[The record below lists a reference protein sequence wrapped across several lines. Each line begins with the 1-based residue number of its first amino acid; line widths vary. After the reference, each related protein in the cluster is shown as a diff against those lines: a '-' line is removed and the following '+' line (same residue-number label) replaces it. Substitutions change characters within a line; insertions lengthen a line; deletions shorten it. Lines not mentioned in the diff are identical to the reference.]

1 MVRKPR
7 SKSQPLGGESLSK
20 TEKIYHLHEILS
32 SRRTPIARA
41 DLMDRLECSQATLY
55 RLIASLRDE
64 LGAPIEQDDESRFYY
79 DRDLGS
85 FELPGIWLS
94 AEQIS
99 ALVSARSLLRRVQ
112 PGLLDEE
119 LGALSD
125 RITSLLSG
133 GSEGRDLDRLIR
145 IVHQGGRRA
154 PREVFRAVLDAL
166 VRDRRLGL
174 QYRSR
179 TDDVLTERVVSPQR
193 LTCYRENWYLD
204 GWCHLRNGLRS
215 FALEQI
221 ESIESVDEPR
231 KSLADEELNTHFQS
245 AYGIFAGPAVETAIL
260 EFSARSARWV
270 ADELWHSRQVGKWL
284 DDGRYRLEVPFGH
297 TEELVMDLMK
307 YGAEVDVKSPESLRQ
322 AVRDGHREAMERY

>member
-1 MVRKPR
+1 M
-7 SKSQPLGGESLSK
+7 E
-20 TEKIYHLHEILS
+20 
-32 SRRTPIARA
+32 
-41 DLMDRLECSQATLY
+41 RLECSQATLY

-64 LGAPIEQDDESRFYY
+64 LGAPIEQDDQARFFY

-125 RITSLLSG
+125 RITRLLSG
-133 GSEGRDLDRLIR
+133 GGTQGAELDRLIR
-145 IVHQGGRRA
+145 IVHQGGRQA
-154 PREVFRAVLDAL
+154 PREVFRAVLNAL
-166 VRDRRLGL
+166 IRDRRLQL
-174 QYRSR
+174 TYRSR
-179 TDDVLTERVVSPQR
+179 TSDAVTERAVSPQR

-204 GWCHLRNGLRS
+204 GWCHLREGLRS

-221 ESIESVDEPR
+221 ETFAPIDESRKVLDEN
-231 KSLADEELNTHFQS
+231 ELNAHFQS
-245 AYGIFAGPAVETAIL
+245 AYGIFAGPAEETAVL
-260 EFSARSARWV
+260 EFSERSARWV
-270 ADELWHSRQVGKWL
+270 ADEVWHSRQVGTWL

-307 YGAEVDVKSPESLRQ
+307 YGAEVDVKSPASLRV
-322 AVRDGHREAMERY
+322 AVCDGHRAALEHYS